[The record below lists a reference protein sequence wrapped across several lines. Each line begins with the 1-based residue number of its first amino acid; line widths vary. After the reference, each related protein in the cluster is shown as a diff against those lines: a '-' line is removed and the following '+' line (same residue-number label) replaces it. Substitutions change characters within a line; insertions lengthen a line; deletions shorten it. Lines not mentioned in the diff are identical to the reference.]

1 MTHSCSCCRVYKHV
15 RRVGVVRVACQKP
28 AKLRWASTLGPP
40 RIYENPVCNATF
52 RLHYTANTAAIMS
65 SMRNAVQRR
74 NHKERAQPL
83 ERQKWGLL
91 EKHKDYSKRAKDHN
105 EKKRKLGLLKAKAAD
120 RNEDEFYFGM
130 MNSTTKNG
138 IKVAKRGADNAG
150 GGGKSLSMDVVK
162 LMKTQDVAYL
172 RTVLQS
178 TRKEIARLEQEVV
191 AGDKGVKVDAVSASR
206 KTVFPDEGD
215 SEPEMMSE
223 DDDMEDFNDLAGFDG
238 FGDLD
243 AMDGLDGSD
252 DDVSDSPAEKTDS
265 KPLTKEEKAARTL
278 AKRKRHFMETR
289 RNKLEALKD
298 REEDL
303 ATALRELEDQRVQ
316 MSGKAG
322 GVNKNGTKFKV
333 RQRVK

>member
-1 MTHSCSCCRVYKHV
+1 MVCDMHAGLGFLGLSMPS
-15 RRVGVVRVACQKP
+15 
-28 AKLRWASTLGPP
+28 AKLRRNLTLGPL
-40 RIYENPVCNATF
+40 RIYEVLQGNEHFACKYNKQPTPAAT
-52 RLHYTANTAAIMS
+52 MS

-138 IKVAKRGADNAG
+138 IKVAKRGADNSG
-150 GGGKSLSMDVVK
+150 GGGKSLNMDVVK

-178 TRKEIARLEQEVV
+178 TKKEIARLEQEVIV
-191 AGDKGVKVDAVSASR
+191 GDTGGKVDAVNKKR
-206 KTVFPDEGD
+206 KTVFPEEGE

-223 DDDMEDFNDLAGFDG
+223 DDDMDDFNDIAGLEGFEG
-238 FGDLD
+238 FG
-243 AMDGLDGSD
+243 AMDGLDDGSD
-252 DDVSDSPAEKTDS
+252 DEMSDAPAEKKTDS

-298 REEDL
+298 REENL

-316 MSGKAG
+316 MNGKAG

-333 RQRVK
+333 RQRVR

>member
-1 MTHSCSCCRVYKHV
+1 
-15 RRVGVVRVACQKP
+15 
-28 AKLRWASTLGPP
+28 
-40 RIYENPVCNATF
+40 
-52 RLHYTANTAAIMS
+52 MS

-130 MNSTTKNG
+130 MNSTTKGG

-150 GGGKSLSMDVVK
+150 GGGKSLNMDVVK

-178 TRKEIARLEQEVV
+178 TKKEIARLEQEVV
-191 AGDKGVKVDAVSASR
+191 AGDKGVNVDVNAKR
-206 KTVFPDEGD
+206 KTVFAEEGE

-223 DDDMEDFNDLAGFDG
+223 DDDMDDFNDLAGFEG
-238 FGDLD
+238 FGEMG
-243 AMDGLDGSD
+243 AMDGLDDGSD
-252 DDVSDSPAEKTDS
+252 DDMSDAPAEKTDS

-298 REEDL
+298 REENL

-316 MSGKAG
+316 MNGKAG

-333 RQRVK
+333 RQRVR

>member
-1 MTHSCSCCRVYKHV
+1 MILGRQTLSKNLSRIQSPAPATIHLSDRLLPHHTQQS
-15 RRVGVVRVACQKP
+15 VA
-28 AKLRWASTLGPP
+28 T
-40 RIYENPVCNATF
+40 
-52 RLHYTANTAAIMS
+52 MS

-91 EKHKDYSKRAKDHN
+91 EKRKDYTKRAKDHN

-130 MNSTTKNG
+130 MNSSTKNG

-178 TRKEIARLEQEVV
+178 TRKAIERLEQEVV
-191 AGDKGVKVDAVSASR
+191 AADQGVKLDVGGRKNR

-215 SEPEMMSE
+215 SEPEMVSE
-223 DDDMEDFNDLAGFDG
+223 DDDDDMDDFNNLEGFDG
-238 FGDLD
+238 FDGLGDLP
-243 AMDGLDGSD
+243 ALNDGPEGSD
-252 DDVSDSPAEKTDS
+252 DDMSDAPETKTES
-265 KPLTKEEKAARTL
+265 KPFTKEEKAARL
-278 AKRKRHFMETR
+278 AAKRKRHFIETR

>member
-1 MTHSCSCCRVYKHV
+1 
-15 RRVGVVRVACQKP
+15 
-28 AKLRWASTLGPP
+28 
-40 RIYENPVCNATF
+40 
-52 RLHYTANTAAIMS
+52 
-65 SMRNAVQRR
+65 
-74 NHKERAQPL
+74 
-83 ERQKWGLL
+83 
-91 EKHKDYSKRAKDHN
+91 
-105 EKKRKLGLLKAKAAD
+105 
-120 RNEDEFYFGM
+120 
-130 MNSTTKNG
+130 
-138 IKVAKRGADNAG
+138 
-150 GGGKSLSMDVVK
+150 
-162 LMKTQDVAYL
+162 
-172 RTVLQS
+172 VLQS

-206 KTVFPDEGD
+206 KTVFPEEGE
-215 SEPEMMSE
+215 SEPEMASE
-223 DDDMEDFNDLAGFDG
+223 DEDMADFNDLAGFDG
-238 FGDLD
+238 FGELD

-252 DDVSDSPAEKTDS
+252 DDNMSDAPAENTDS

-316 MSGKAG
+316 MNGKAG

>member
-1 MTHSCSCCRVYKHV
+1 
-15 RRVGVVRVACQKP
+15 
-28 AKLRWASTLGPP
+28 
-40 RIYENPVCNATF
+40 
-52 RLHYTANTAAIMS
+52 
-65 SMRNAVQRR
+65 MRNAVQRR

-91 EKHKDYSKRAKDHN
+91 EKRKDYTKRARDHN

-130 MNSTTKNG
+130 MNSSSKNG
-138 IKVAKRGADNAG
+138 VKVAKRGADNAA
-150 GGGKSLSMDVVK
+150 GGGKSLNMDVVK

-178 TRKEIARLEQEVV
+178 TRRAVERLEQEVV
-191 AGDKGVKVDAVSASR
+191 AADKGVQVGVVAAGKNR
-206 KTVFPDEGD
+206 KTVFPDLGD
-215 SEPEMMSE
+215 SEPEMISEGDDDMDDFDDLEGFDGFDGLGDLPALDDGLDGSE
-223 DDDMEDFNDLAGFDG
+223 DDDM
-238 FGDLD
+238 
-243 AMDGLDGSD
+243 D
-252 DDVSDSPAEKTDS
+252 DDAPETKAETN
-265 KPLTKEEKAARTL
+265 KPLTKEEKAARL
-278 AKRKRHFMETR
+278 AAKRKRHFIETR

-316 MSGKAG
+316 MNGKAG

>member
-1 MTHSCSCCRVYKHV
+1 MILGRQTLSKNLSRIQSPAPATIHLSDRLLPHHTQQS
-15 RRVGVVRVACQKP
+15 VA
-28 AKLRWASTLGPP
+28 T
-40 RIYENPVCNATF
+40 
-52 RLHYTANTAAIMS
+52 MS

-91 EKHKDYSKRAKDHN
+91 EKRKDYTKRAKDHN

-130 MNSTTKNG
+130 MNSSTKNG

-178 TRKEIARLEQEVV
+178 TRKAIERLEQEVV
-191 AGDKGVKVDAVSASR
+191 AADQGVTLDVGGRKNR

-215 SEPEMMSE
+215 SEPEMVSE
-223 DDDMEDFNDLAGFDG
+223 GDDDDMDDFNNLEGFDG
-238 FGDLD
+238 FDGLGDLP
-243 AMDGLDGSD
+243 ALNDGPEGSD
-252 DDVSDSPAEKTDS
+252 DDMSDAPETKTES
-265 KPLTKEEKAARTL
+265 KPFTKEEKAARL
-278 AKRKRHFMETR
+278 AAKRKRHFIETR

>member
-1 MTHSCSCCRVYKHV
+1 METR
-15 RRVGVVRVACQKP
+15 P
-28 AKLRWASTLGPP
+28 AKTAKTRRNSTLGSL
-40 RIYENPVCNATF
+40 RIYVKNQVCNGNNSFYTTLQQPIAT
-52 RLHYTANTAAIMS
+52 MS

-91 EKHKDYSKRAKDHN
+91 EKKKDYSKRAKDHN

-138 IKVAKRGADNAG
+138 VKVAKRGADNAG

-191 AGDKGVKVDAVSASR
+191 AGDKGVKVDAVSKSH
-206 KTVFPDEGD
+206 KTVFADEGD

-223 DDDMEDFNDLAGFDG
+223 DEDMGDLDDLADFDGFDG
-238 FGDLD
+238 LDNLD
-243 AMDGLDGSD
+243 ALDGLDGSD
-252 DDVSDSPAEKTDS
+252 DDMSDTPTDKPDS

-298 REEDL
+298 REDDL
-303 ATALRELEDQRVQ
+303 ATALRGLEDQRVQ
-316 MSGKAG
+316 MNGKAG

>member
-1 MTHSCSCCRVYKHV
+1 MRVHH
-15 RRVGVVRVACQKP
+15 GP
-28 AKLRWASTLGPP
+28 AKPRPRTILGRQTLSL
-40 RIYENPVCNATF
+40 RIYLEPKPSARNNPPSPTVLLPHDTQQSVAT
-52 RLHYTANTAAIMS
+52 MS

-91 EKHKDYSKRAKDHN
+91 EKRKDYTKRAKDHN

-130 MNSTTKNG
+130 MNSSTKNG
-138 IKVAKRGADNAG
+138 IKIAKRGADNAG

-178 TRKEIARLEQEVV
+178 TRKAIQRLEQEVV
-191 AGDKGVKVDAVSASR
+191 AADQGVKLDVGGRKNR
-206 KTVFPDEGD
+206 KTFFPDEGD

-223 DDDMEDFNDLAGFDG
+223 GDDDMDDFNNLEGVDGFDG
-238 FGDLD
+238 LGDLPALD
-243 AMDGLDGSD
+243 DGPDGSD
-252 DDVSDSPAEKTDS
+252 DDMSDAPETKSES
-265 KPLTKEEKAARTL
+265 KPLTKEEKAARL
-278 AKRKRHFMETR
+278 AAKRKRHFIETR

>member
-1 MTHSCSCCRVYKHV
+1 
-15 RRVGVVRVACQKP
+15 
-28 AKLRWASTLGPP
+28 
-40 RIYENPVCNATF
+40 
-52 RLHYTANTAAIMS
+52 
-65 SMRNAVQRR
+65 MRNAVQRR

-91 EKHKDYSKRAKDHN
+91 EKKKDYSKRAKDHN

-138 IKVAKRGADNAG
+138 VKVAKRGADNAG

-191 AGDKGVKVDAVSASR
+191 AGDKGVKTDVSANR

-215 SEPEMMSE
+215 SEPEMISE
-223 DDDMEDFNDLAGFDG
+223 DEDMGDFDDLADFGGFD
-238 FGDLD
+238 DLKNLD
-243 AMDGLDGSD
+243 DLDGLDGSD
-252 DDVSDSPAEKTDS
+252 DDMSDASAEKTDS

-303 ATALRELEDQRVQ
+303 ATALQALEDQRIQ
-316 MSGKAG
+316 MNGKSG

>member
-1 MTHSCSCCRVYKHV
+1 MLSD
-15 RRVGVVRVACQKP
+15 VALLEGRNDELQRP
-28 AKLRWASTLGPP
+28 AKPRAKFDPRFSL
-40 RIYENPVCNATF
+40 RIYVKNQVCNGKKSF
-52 RLHYTANTAAIMS
+52 YTTLPQPTTIMS

-91 EKHKDYSKRAKDHN
+91 EKKKDYSKRAKDHN

-138 IKVAKRGADNAG
+138 VKVAKRGADNAG

-178 TRKEIARLEQEVV
+178 TRKEIARLEQEVL
-191 AGDKGVKVDAVSASR
+191 AGDKGVKVDAVSKSH
-206 KTVFPDEGD
+206 KTVFADEGD

-223 DDDMEDFNDLAGFDG
+223 DEDMGDLDDLAGFDG
-238 FGDLD
+238 FDGLDNLD
-243 AMDGLDGSD
+243 ALDGLDGSD
-252 DDVSDSPAEKTDS
+252 DDMSDAPAEKPNS

-298 REEDL
+298 REDDL
-303 ATALRELEDQRVQ
+303 ATALRGLEDQRVQ
-316 MSGKAG
+316 MNGKAG
-322 GVNKNGTKFKV
+322 GINKNGTKFKV

>member
-1 MTHSCSCCRVYKHV
+1 
-15 RRVGVVRVACQKP
+15 
-28 AKLRWASTLGPP
+28 
-40 RIYENPVCNATF
+40 
-52 RLHYTANTAAIMS
+52 MS

-130 MNSTTKNG
+130 MNSTSKG
-138 IKVAKRGADNAG
+138 GVKVAKRSADNAA
-150 GGGKSLSMDVVK
+150 GGGKSLNMDVVK

-191 AGDKGVKVDAVSASR
+191 AGEQGVKVDAVAKSR
-206 KTVFPDEGD
+206 KTVFPEEGE
-215 SEPEMMSE
+215 SEPEMASE
-223 DDDMEDFNDLAGFDG
+223 DEDMGDFDNLVGFDG
-238 FGDLD
+238 F
-243 AMDGLDGSD
+243 DGLDGLDDLDGMDGSD
-252 DDVSDSPAEKTDS
+252 NDMSDAPAEKPDS
-265 KPLTKEEKAARTL
+265 KPLTKEEKAARVA

-303 ATALRELEDQRVQ
+303 ATALRELEDQRVK
-316 MSGKAG
+316 MNGKSG

>member
-1 MTHSCSCCRVYKHV
+1 MNIS
-15 RRVGVVRVACQKP
+15 P
-28 AKLRWASTLGPP
+28 
-40 RIYENPVCNATF
+40 
-52 RLHYTANTAAIMS
+52 ANTPNKSHTTTMS

-138 IKVAKRGADNAG
+138 IKVAKRGAANSG
-150 GGGKSLSMDVVK
+150 GGGKSLNMDVVK

-178 TRKEIARLEQEVV
+178 TKKEIARLEQEVV
-191 AGDKGVKVDAVSASR
+191 AGDKGVNVDAVSSAKR
-206 KTVFPDEGD
+206 KTVFAEDGE

-223 DDDMEDFNDLAGFDG
+223 DDDMDDFNDIAGFEG
-238 FGDLD
+238 FEGLG
-243 AMDGLDGSD
+243 AMDGLDDGSD
-252 DDVSDSPAEKTDS
+252 DDMSDAPAEKTDS

-298 REEDL
+298 REENL

-316 MSGKAG
+316 MNGKAG

-333 RQRVK
+333 RQRVR

>member
-1 MTHSCSCCRVYKHV
+1 
-15 RRVGVVRVACQKP
+15 
-28 AKLRWASTLGPP
+28 
-40 RIYENPVCNATF
+40 
-52 RLHYTANTAAIMS
+52 MS

-91 EKHKDYSKRAKDHN
+91 EKKKDYSKRAKDHN

-138 IKVAKRGADNAG
+138 VKVAKRGADNAG

-191 AGDKGVKVDAVSASR
+191 AGDKGVKVDAVSKSH
-206 KTVFPDEGD
+206 KTVFADEGD

-223 DDDMEDFNDLAGFDG
+223 DEDMGDMDDLADFDGFDG
-238 FGDLD
+238 LDNLD
-243 AMDGLDGSD
+243 ALDGLDRSD
-252 DDVSDSPAEKTDS
+252 DDMSDAPAEKPDS

-289 RNKLEALKD
+289 RNKLEALKE
-298 REEDL
+298 REDDL
-303 ATALRELEDQRVQ
+303 ATALRGLEDQRVQ
-316 MSGKAG
+316 MNGKAG

>member
-1 MTHSCSCCRVYKHV
+1 
-15 RRVGVVRVACQKP
+15 
-28 AKLRWASTLGPP
+28 
-40 RIYENPVCNATF
+40 
-52 RLHYTANTAAIMS
+52 MS

-138 IKVAKRGADNAG
+138 IKVAKRHADNSG
-150 GGGKSLSMDVVK
+150 GGGKSLNMDVVK

-178 TRKEIARLEQEVV
+178 TKKEIARLEQEVI
-191 AGDKGVKVDAVSASR
+191 AGDKGVNVDAVSSAKR
-206 KTVFPDEGD
+206 KTVFAEEGE

-223 DDDMEDFNDLAGFDG
+223 DDDMDDFNDIAGLEGFEG
-238 FGDLD
+238 FGAMDDLD
-243 AMDGLDGSD
+243 DGSD
-252 DDVSDSPAEKTDS
+252 DDMSDAPAEKTDS

-278 AKRKRHFMETR
+278 AKRKRHFIETR

-298 REEDL
+298 REENL

-316 MSGKAG
+316 MNGKAG

-333 RQRVK
+333 RQRVR

>member
-1 MTHSCSCCRVYKHV
+1 METR
-15 RRVGVVRVACQKP
+15 P
-28 AKLRWASTLGPP
+28 AKTAKTRRNSTLGSL
-40 RIYENPVCNATF
+40 RIYVKNQVCNGNNSFYTTLQQPIAT
-52 RLHYTANTAAIMS
+52 MS

-91 EKHKDYSKRAKDHN
+91 EKKKDYSKRAKDHN

-138 IKVAKRGADNAG
+138 VKVAKRGADNAG

-191 AGDKGVKVDAVSASR
+191 AGDKGVKVDAVSKSH
-206 KTVFPDEGD
+206 KTVFADEGD

-223 DDDMEDFNDLAGFDG
+223 DEDMGDLDDLADFDGFDG
-238 FGDLD
+238 LDNLD
-243 AMDGLDGSD
+243 ALDGLDGTD
-252 DDVSDSPAEKTDS
+252 DDMSDAPAEKPDS

-298 REEDL
+298 REDDL
-303 ATALRELEDQRVQ
+303 ATALRGLEDQRVQ
-316 MSGKAG
+316 MNGKAG

>member
-1 MTHSCSCCRVYKHV
+1 
-15 RRVGVVRVACQKP
+15 
-28 AKLRWASTLGPP
+28 
-40 RIYENPVCNATF
+40 
-52 RLHYTANTAAIMS
+52 MS

-91 EKHKDYSKRAKDHN
+91 EKRKDYTKRAKDHN

-130 MNSTTKNG
+130 MNSSTKNG
-138 IKVAKRGADNAG
+138 VKVAKRGADNAG

-178 TRKEIARLEQEVV
+178 TRKAIERLEQEVV
-191 AGDKGVKVDAVSASR
+191 AADKGVQVDTVASKNR
-206 KTVFPDEGD
+206 KTVFPDDGD

-223 DDDMEDFNDLAGFDG
+223 DDDMDDFDDLEGFDG
-238 FGDLD
+238 FDSLGDLPALD
-243 AMDGLDGSD
+243 DGPDGSD
-252 DDVSDSPAEKTDS
+252 ADMSDAPETKTEA
-265 KPLTKEEKAARTL
+265 KPLTKEEKAARL
-278 AKRKRHFMETR
+278 AAKRKRHFIETR

-303 ATALRELEDQRVQ
+303 ATALRELEEQRVQ
-316 MSGKAG
+316 MNGKAG

>member
-1 MTHSCSCCRVYKHV
+1 
-15 RRVGVVRVACQKP
+15 
-28 AKLRWASTLGPP
+28 
-40 RIYENPVCNATF
+40 
-52 RLHYTANTAAIMS
+52 MS

-130 MNSTTKNG
+130 MNSSSKGG
-138 IKVAKRGADNAG
+138 IKVAKRGADNSG

-178 TRKEIARLEQEVV
+178 TKKEIARLEQEVV
-191 AGDKGVKVDAVSASR
+191 AGDKGVNVDVSAKR
-206 KTVFPDEGD
+206 KTVFAEEGE

-223 DDDMEDFNDLAGFDG
+223 DDDMDDFNDLAGFEG
-238 FGDLD
+238 FGEMG
-243 AMDGLDGSD
+243 AMDGLDDGSD
-252 DDVSDSPAEKTDS
+252 DDISDTPAEKTES

-278 AKRKRHFMETR
+278 AKRKRHFIETR

-298 REEDL
+298 REENL

-316 MSGKAG
+316 MNGKAG

-333 RQRVK
+333 RQRVR

>member
-1 MTHSCSCCRVYKHV
+1 
-15 RRVGVVRVACQKP
+15 
-28 AKLRWASTLGPP
+28 
-40 RIYENPVCNATF
+40 
-52 RLHYTANTAAIMS
+52 
-65 SMRNAVQRR
+65 MRNAVQRR

-91 EKHKDYSKRAKDHN
+91 EKRKDYTKRARDHN

-130 MNSTTKNG
+130 MNSSSKNG
-138 IKVAKRGADNAG
+138 VKVAKRGADNAA

-178 TRKEIARLEQEVV
+178 TRRAVERLEQEVV
-191 AGDKGVKVDAVSASR
+191 AADKGVQVGVVAAGKNR
-206 KTVFPDEGD
+206 KTVFPDLGD

-223 DDDMEDFNDLAGFDG
+223 GDDDMDDFDDLEGFDG
-238 FGDLD
+238 FDGLGDLPALD
-243 AMDGLDGSD
+243 DGLDGSED
-252 DDVSDSPAEKTDS
+252 DDMDDDAPETKAETN
-265 KPLTKEEKAARTL
+265 KPLTKEEKAARL
-278 AKRKRHFMETR
+278 AAKRKRHFIETR

-316 MSGKAG
+316 MNGKAG

>member
-1 MTHSCSCCRVYKHV
+1 
-15 RRVGVVRVACQKP
+15 
-28 AKLRWASTLGPP
+28 
-40 RIYENPVCNATF
+40 
-52 RLHYTANTAAIMS
+52 MS

-91 EKHKDYSKRAKDHN
+91 EKKKDYSKRAKDHN

-138 IKVAKRGADNAG
+138 VKVAKRGADNAG

-191 AGDKGVKVDAVSASR
+191 AGDKGVKVDAVSKGH
-206 KTVFPDEGD
+206 KTVFADEGD

-223 DDDMEDFNDLAGFDG
+223 DEDMGDFDDLAGFDG
-238 FGDLD
+238 FDGLDNLD
-243 AMDGLDGSD
+243 ALDGSDGSD
-252 DDVSDSPAEKTDS
+252 DDMSDAPAEKPDS

-298 REEDL
+298 REDDL
-303 ATALRELEDQRVQ
+303 ATALRGLEDQRVQ
-316 MSGKAG
+316 MNGKAG

>member
-1 MTHSCSCCRVYKHV
+1 
-15 RRVGVVRVACQKP
+15 
-28 AKLRWASTLGPP
+28 
-40 RIYENPVCNATF
+40 
-52 RLHYTANTAAIMS
+52 MS

-91 EKHKDYSKRAKDHN
+91 EKRKDYTKRAKDHN

-130 MNSTTKNG
+130 MNSSTKNG
-138 IKVAKRGADNAG
+138 IKVAKRSADNAA

-178 TRKEIARLEQEVV
+178 TRKAIERLEMEVV
-191 AGDKGVKVDAVSASR
+191 AADQGVKLDVGGRKNR

-223 DDDMEDFNDLAGFDG
+223 GDDDDDMDDFNNLEGFDG
-238 FGDLD
+238 FDGLGDLP
-243 AMDGLDGSD
+243 ALGDGPEGSD
-252 DDVSDSPAEKTDS
+252 DDMSDAPETKAEAA
-265 KPLTKEEKAARTL
+265 KPLTKEEKAARL
-278 AKRKRHFMETR
+278 AAKRKRHFIETR

-316 MSGKAG
+316 MNGKAG

>member
-1 MTHSCSCCRVYKHV
+1 
-15 RRVGVVRVACQKP
+15 
-28 AKLRWASTLGPP
+28 
-40 RIYENPVCNATF
+40 
-52 RLHYTANTAAIMS
+52 
-65 SMRNAVQRR
+65 MRNAVQRR

-91 EKHKDYSKRAKDHN
+91 EKRKDYTKRARDHN

-130 MNSTTKNG
+130 MNSSSKNG
-138 IKVAKRGADNAG
+138 VKVAKRGADNAA

-178 TRKEIARLEQEVV
+178 TRRAVERLEQEVV
-191 AGDKGVKVDAVSASR
+191 AADKGVQVGVVAAGKNR
-206 KTVFPDEGD
+206 KTVFPDLGD

-223 DDDMEDFNDLAGFDG
+223 GDDDMDDFDDLEGFDG
-238 FGDLD
+238 FDGLGDLPALD
-243 AMDGLDGSD
+243 DGLDGSED
-252 DDVSDSPAEKTDS
+252 DDMDDDAPETKAEAN
-265 KPLTKEEKAARTL
+265 KPLTKEEKAARL
-278 AKRKRHFMETR
+278 AAKRKRHFIETR

-316 MSGKAG
+316 MNGKAG

>member
-1 MTHSCSCCRVYKHV
+1 
-15 RRVGVVRVACQKP
+15 
-28 AKLRWASTLGPP
+28 
-40 RIYENPVCNATF
+40 
-52 RLHYTANTAAIMS
+52 MS

-91 EKHKDYSKRAKDHN
+91 EKKKDYSKRAKDHN

-138 IKVAKRGADNAG
+138 VKVAKRGADNAG

-191 AGDKGVKVDAVSASR
+191 AGDKGVKVDAVSKSH
-206 KTVFPDEGD
+206 KTVFADEGD

-223 DDDMEDFNDLAGFDG
+223 DEDMGDMDDLADFDGFDG
-238 FGDLD
+238 LDNLD
-243 AMDGLDGSD
+243 ALDGLDGSD
-252 DDVSDSPAEKTDS
+252 DDMSDAPAEKPDS

-289 RNKLEALKD
+289 RNKLEALKE
-298 REEDL
+298 REDDL
-303 ATALRELEDQRVQ
+303 ATALRGLEDQRVQ
-316 MSGKAG
+316 MNGKAG

>member
-1 MTHSCSCCRVYKHV
+1 
-15 RRVGVVRVACQKP
+15 
-28 AKLRWASTLGPP
+28 
-40 RIYENPVCNATF
+40 
-52 RLHYTANTAAIMS
+52 MS

-130 MNSTTKNG
+130 MNSTTKGG

-150 GGGKSLSMDVVK
+150 GGGKSLNMDVVK

-178 TRKEIARLEQEVV
+178 TKKEIARLEQEVV
-191 AGDKGVKVDAVSASR
+191 AGDKGVNVDVNAKR
-206 KTVFPDEGD
+206 KTVFAEEGE

-223 DDDMEDFNDLAGFDG
+223 DDDMDDFNDLAGFEG
-238 FGDLD
+238 FGEMG
-243 AMDGLDGSD
+243 AMDGLDDESD
-252 DDVSDSPAEKTDS
+252 DDMSDAPAEKTDS

-298 REEDL
+298 REENL

-316 MSGKAG
+316 MNGKAG

-333 RQRVK
+333 RQRVR

>member
-1 MTHSCSCCRVYKHV
+1 
-15 RRVGVVRVACQKP
+15 
-28 AKLRWASTLGPP
+28 
-40 RIYENPVCNATF
+40 
-52 RLHYTANTAAIMS
+52 
-65 SMRNAVQRR
+65 MRNAVQRR

-91 EKHKDYSKRAKDHN
+91 EKRKDYTKRARDHN

-130 MNSTTKNG
+130 MNSSSKNG
-138 IKVAKRGADNAG
+138 VKVAKRGADNAA
-150 GGGKSLSMDVVK
+150 GGGKSLNMDVVK

-178 TRKEIARLEQEVV
+178 TRRAVERLEQEVV
-191 AGDKGVKVDAVSASR
+191 AADKGVQVGVVAAGKNR
-206 KTVFPDEGD
+206 KTVFPDLGD

-223 DDDMEDFNDLAGFDG
+223 GDDDMDDFDDLEGFDG
-238 FGDLD
+238 FDGLGDLPALD
-243 AMDGLDGSD
+243 DGLDGSED
-252 DDVSDSPAEKTDS
+252 DDMDDDAPETKAETN
-265 KPLTKEEKAARTL
+265 KPLTKEEKAARL
-278 AKRKRHFMETR
+278 AAKRKRHFIETR

-316 MSGKAG
+316 MNGKAG

>member
-1 MTHSCSCCRVYKHV
+1 
-15 RRVGVVRVACQKP
+15 
-28 AKLRWASTLGPP
+28 
-40 RIYENPVCNATF
+40 
-52 RLHYTANTAAIMS
+52 MS

-138 IKVAKRGADNAG
+138 VKVAKRGADNAG

-178 TRKEIARLEQEVV
+178 TRKEIARLDQEVI
-191 AGDKGVKVDAVSASR
+191 AGDKGVKVDAVSANR
-206 KTVFPDEGD
+206 KTVFPEEGE

-223 DDDMEDFNDLAGFDG
+223 DEDMGDLADLADFDRFDG
-238 FGDLD
+238 LD
-243 AMDGLDGSD
+243 NLDVMDSLDGSD
-252 DDVSDSPAEKTDS
+252 DNMSDVPAEKTDS
-265 KPLTKEEKAARTL
+265 KPRTKEEKAARAL
-278 AKRKRHFMETR
+278 AKRKRHFMEAR

-316 MSGKAG
+316 MHGKAG

>member
-1 MTHSCSCCRVYKHV
+1 
-15 RRVGVVRVACQKP
+15 
-28 AKLRWASTLGPP
+28 
-40 RIYENPVCNATF
+40 
-52 RLHYTANTAAIMS
+52 MS

-150 GGGKSLSMDVVK
+150 GGGKSLNMDVVK

-178 TRKEIARLEQEVV
+178 TKKEIARLEQEVV
-191 AGDKGVKVDAVSASR
+191 AGDKGVEVDAVNAKR
-206 KTVFPDEGD
+206 KTVFPEEGE

-223 DDDMEDFNDLAGFDG
+223 DDIMDDFNDLAGFEG
-238 FGDLD
+238 FGGLD

-252 DDVSDSPAEKTDS
+252 DDMSDAPAEKTDS

-278 AKRKRHFMETR
+278 AKRKRHFAETR
-289 RNKLEALKD
+289 RNKLEMLKD
-298 REEDL
+298 REENL

-316 MSGKAG
+316 MNGKAG

-333 RQRVK
+333 RQRVR

>member
-1 MTHSCSCCRVYKHV
+1 
-15 RRVGVVRVACQKP
+15 
-28 AKLRWASTLGPP
+28 
-40 RIYENPVCNATF
+40 
-52 RLHYTANTAAIMS
+52 
-65 SMRNAVQRR
+65 MRNAVQRR

-138 IKVAKRGADNAG
+138 IKVAKRHADNSG
-150 GGGKSLSMDVVK
+150 GGGKSLNMDVVK

-178 TRKEIARLEQEVV
+178 TKKEIARLEQEVI
-191 AGDKGVKVDAVSASR
+191 AGDKGVNVDAVSSAKR
-206 KTVFPDEGD
+206 KTVFAEGGE

-223 DDDMEDFNDLAGFDG
+223 DDDMDDFNDIAGLEGFEG
-238 FGDLD
+238 FGAMDDLD
-243 AMDGLDGSD
+243 DGSD
-252 DDVSDSPAEKTDS
+252 DDMSDAPAEKTDS

-278 AKRKRHFMETR
+278 AKRKRHFIETR

-298 REEDL
+298 REENL

-316 MSGKAG
+316 MNGKAG

-333 RQRVK
+333 RQRVR

>member
-1 MTHSCSCCRVYKHV
+1 
-15 RRVGVVRVACQKP
+15 
-28 AKLRWASTLGPP
+28 
-40 RIYENPVCNATF
+40 
-52 RLHYTANTAAIMS
+52 MS

-91 EKHKDYSKRAKDHN
+91 EKKKDYSKRAKDHN

-138 IKVAKRGADNAG
+138 VKVAKRGADNAG

-191 AGDKGVKVDAVSASR
+191 AGDKGVKVDAVSKGH
-206 KTVFPDEGD
+206 KTVFADEGD

-223 DDDMEDFNDLAGFDG
+223 DEDMGDLDDLAGFDG
-238 FGDLD
+238 FDGLDNLD
-243 AMDGLDGSD
+243 ALDGLDGSD
-252 DDVSDSPAEKTDS
+252 DDMSDAPAEKPNS

-298 REEDL
+298 REDDL
-303 ATALRELEDQRVQ
+303 ATALRGLEDQRVQ
-316 MSGKAG
+316 MNGKAG
-322 GVNKNGTKFKV
+322 GINKNGTKFKV

>member
-1 MTHSCSCCRVYKHV
+1 
-15 RRVGVVRVACQKP
+15 
-28 AKLRWASTLGPP
+28 
-40 RIYENPVCNATF
+40 
-52 RLHYTANTAAIMS
+52 MS

-138 IKVAKRGADNAG
+138 VKVAKRGADNSA

-162 LMKTQDVAYL
+162 LMKTQDVGYL

-178 TRKEIARLEQEVV
+178 TRKAIARLEQEVV
-191 AGDKGVKVDAVSASR
+191 AAEKGVKVDVATKNR

-215 SEPEMMSE
+215 SEPELVSE
-223 DDDMEDFNDLAGFDG
+223 DEDMGDFDDLAGFDG
-238 FGDLD
+238 FDGLGDLD
-243 AMDGLDGSD
+243 GMGGLDDMDADMSD
-252 DDVSDSPAEKTDS
+252 APEEKADK
-265 KPLTKEEKAARTL
+265 KPLTKEEKAARSTE
-278 AKRKRHFMETR
+278 KRKRHFQETR

-322 GVNKNGTKFKV
+322 GVNKHGTKFKI

>member
-1 MTHSCSCCRVYKHV
+1 MILGRQTLSKNLSRIQSPAPATIHLSDRLLPHHTQQS
-15 RRVGVVRVACQKP
+15 VA
-28 AKLRWASTLGPP
+28 T
-40 RIYENPVCNATF
+40 
-52 RLHYTANTAAIMS
+52 MS

-91 EKHKDYSKRAKDHN
+91 EKRKDYTKRAKDHN

-130 MNSTTKNG
+130 MNSSTKNG
-138 IKVAKRGADNAG
+138 IKIAKRGADNAG

-178 TRKEIARLEQEVV
+178 TRKAIERLEQEVV
-191 AGDKGVKVDAVSASR
+191 AADQGVKLDVGGRKNR

-215 SEPEMMSE
+215 SEPEMVSE
-223 DDDMEDFNDLAGFDG
+223 DDDDDMDDFNNLEGFDG
-238 FGDLD
+238 FDGLGDLP
-243 AMDGLDGSD
+243 ALNDGPEGSD
-252 DDVSDSPAEKTDS
+252 DDMSDAPETKTES
-265 KPLTKEEKAARTL
+265 KPFTKEEKAARL
-278 AKRKRHFMETR
+278 AAKRKRHFIETR

>member
-1 MTHSCSCCRVYKHV
+1 
-15 RRVGVVRVACQKP
+15 
-28 AKLRWASTLGPP
+28 
-40 RIYENPVCNATF
+40 
-52 RLHYTANTAAIMS
+52 
-65 SMRNAVQRR
+65 
-74 NHKERAQPL
+74 
-83 ERQKWGLL
+83 
-91 EKHKDYSKRAKDHN
+91 
-105 EKKRKLGLLKAKAAD
+105 
-120 RNEDEFYFGM
+120 M

-138 IKVAKRGADNAG
+138 VKVAKRGADNAG

-191 AGDKGVKVDAVSASR
+191 AGDKGVKVDAVSKSH
-206 KTVFPDEGD
+206 KTVFADEGD

-223 DDDMEDFNDLAGFDG
+223 DEDMGDLDDLADFDGFDG
-238 FGDLD
+238 LDNLD
-243 AMDGLDGSD
+243 ALDGLDGTD
-252 DDVSDSPAEKTDS
+252 DDMSDAPAEKPDS

-298 REEDL
+298 REDDL
-303 ATALRELEDQRVQ
+303 ATALRGLEDQRVQ
-316 MSGKAG
+316 MNGKAG

>member
-1 MTHSCSCCRVYKHV
+1 
-15 RRVGVVRVACQKP
+15 
-28 AKLRWASTLGPP
+28 
-40 RIYENPVCNATF
+40 
-52 RLHYTANTAAIMS
+52 MS

-150 GGGKSLSMDVVK
+150 GGGKSLNMDVVK

-178 TRKEIARLEQEVV
+178 TKKEIARLEQEVV
-191 AGDKGVKVDAVSASR
+191 AGDKGVNVDAVSSAKR
-206 KTVFPDEGD
+206 KTVFAEEGE

-223 DDDMEDFNDLAGFDG
+223 DDDMDDFNDIVGFEG
-238 FGDLD
+238 FEGLG
-243 AMDGLDGSD
+243 AMEGLDGSD
-252 DDVSDSPAEKTDS
+252 DDMSDAPAEKTDS

-289 RNKLEALKD
+289 RNKLDALKD
-298 REEDL
+298 REENI

-316 MSGKAG
+316 MNGKAG

-333 RQRVK
+333 RQRVR

>member
-1 MTHSCSCCRVYKHV
+1 
-15 RRVGVVRVACQKP
+15 
-28 AKLRWASTLGPP
+28 
-40 RIYENPVCNATF
+40 
-52 RLHYTANTAAIMS
+52 MS

-91 EKHKDYSKRAKDHN
+91 EKRKDYTKRAKDHN

-130 MNSTTKNG
+130 MNSSTKNG
-138 IKVAKRGADNAG
+138 IKIAKRGADNAG

-178 TRKEIARLEQEVV
+178 TRKAIERLEQEVV
-191 AGDKGVKVDAVSASR
+191 AADQGVKVDVGGRKNR

-223 DDDMEDFNDLAGFDG
+223 GDDDDMDDFNDLEGFDG
-238 FGDLD
+238 FDGLGDLP
-243 AMDGLDGSD
+243 ALNDGPDGSD
-252 DDVSDSPAEKTDS
+252 DDMSDAPETKTEA
-265 KPLTKEEKAARTL
+265 KPLTKEEKAARL
-278 AKRKRHFMETR
+278 AAKRKRHFIETR

>member
-1 MTHSCSCCRVYKHV
+1 
-15 RRVGVVRVACQKP
+15 
-28 AKLRWASTLGPP
+28 
-40 RIYENPVCNATF
+40 
-52 RLHYTANTAAIMS
+52 MS

-130 MNSTTKNG
+130 MNSTSKGG

-150 GGGKSLSMDVVK
+150 GGGKSLNMDVVK

-178 TRKEIARLEQEVV
+178 TKKEIARLEQEVV
-191 AGDKGVKVDAVSASR
+191 AGDKGVNVDVSAKR
-206 KTVFPDEGD
+206 KTVFAEEGE

-223 DDDMEDFNDLAGFDG
+223 DDDMDDFNDLAGFEG
-238 FGDLD
+238 FGEMG
-243 AMDGLDGSD
+243 AMDGLDDGSD
-252 DDVSDSPAEKTDS
+252 DDAMSDAPAEKTDS

-298 REEDL
+298 REENL

-316 MSGKAG
+316 MNGKAG

-333 RQRVK
+333 RQRVR

>member
-1 MTHSCSCCRVYKHV
+1 
-15 RRVGVVRVACQKP
+15 
-28 AKLRWASTLGPP
+28 
-40 RIYENPVCNATF
+40 
-52 RLHYTANTAAIMS
+52 MS

-130 MNSTTKNG
+130 MNSTSKGG

-150 GGGKSLSMDVVK
+150 GGGKSLNMDVVK

-178 TRKEIARLEQEVV
+178 TKKEIARLEQEVV
-191 AGDKGVKVDAVSASR
+191 AGDKGVNVDVSAKR
-206 KTVFPDEGD
+206 KTVFAEEGE

-223 DDDMEDFNDLAGFDG
+223 DDDMDDFNDLAGFEG
-238 FGDLD
+238 FREMG
-243 AMDGLDGSD
+243 AMDGLDDGSD
-252 DDVSDSPAEKTDS
+252 DDAMSDAPAEKTDS

-298 REEDL
+298 REENL

-316 MSGKAG
+316 MNGKAG

-333 RQRVK
+333 RQRVR

>member
-1 MTHSCSCCRVYKHV
+1 
-15 RRVGVVRVACQKP
+15 
-28 AKLRWASTLGPP
+28 
-40 RIYENPVCNATF
+40 
-52 RLHYTANTAAIMS
+52 MS

-130 MNSTTKNG
+130 MNSTTKGG

-150 GGGKSLSMDVVK
+150 GGGKSLNMDVVK

-178 TRKEIARLEQEVV
+178 TKKEIARLEQEVV
-191 AGDKGVKVDAVSASR
+191 AGDKGVNVDVNAKR
-206 KTVFPDEGD
+206 KTVFAEEGE

-223 DDDMEDFNDLAGFDG
+223 DDDMDDFNDLAGFEG
-238 FGDLD
+238 FGEMG
-243 AMDGLDGSD
+243 AMDGLDDGSD
-252 DDVSDSPAEKTDS
+252 DDMSDAPAEKTDS

-298 REEDL
+298 REENL

-316 MSGKAG
+316 MNGKAG
-322 GVNKNGTKFKV
+322 GVNKNGVKFKV
-333 RQRVK
+333 RQRVR

>member
-1 MTHSCSCCRVYKHV
+1 MLSD
-15 RRVGVVRVACQKP
+15 VALLEGRSDELQRP
-28 AKLRWASTLGPP
+28 AKPRAKFDPRFSL
-40 RIYENPVCNATF
+40 RIYVKNQVCNGNKSF
-52 RLHYTANTAAIMS
+52 YTTLPQPTTIMS

-91 EKHKDYSKRAKDHN
+91 EKKKDYSKRAKDHN

-138 IKVAKRGADNAG
+138 VKVAKRGADNAG

-191 AGDKGVKVDAVSASR
+191 AGDKGVKVDAVSKSH
-206 KTVFPDEGD
+206 KTVFADEGD

-223 DDDMEDFNDLAGFDG
+223 DEDMGDLDDLADFDGFDG
-238 FGDLD
+238 LDNLD
-243 AMDGLDGSD
+243 ALDGLDGSD
-252 DDVSDSPAEKTDS
+252 DDMSDAPAEKPNS

-298 REEDL
+298 REDDL
-303 ATALRELEDQRVQ
+303 ATALRGLEDQRVQ
-316 MSGKAG
+316 MNGKAG